1 MSIKSSYSFH
11 PVSLHKSLVASV
23 LFSAAFV
30 AAVALP
36 IFTPPQAFAA
46 DAPVFAVSGSTWLK
60 DNLQKAVGTK
70 VTLRLIAGEEIT
82 GTVVAVGDE
91 AVHLSAISGRDFYDA
106 VISLEMVSA
115 VIVNVRGK

>member
-1 MSIKSSYSFH
+1 MRIKSCYLFNRA
-11 PVSLHKSLVASV
+11 LLQKGLVA
-23 LFSAAFV
+23 LAIFSAI
-30 AAVALP
+30 VALP
-36 IFTPPQAFAA
+36 IVTPEQVFAA

-106 VISLEMVSA
+106 IVSLEMVSA